1 MQSSYSIPL
10 VVLSYIVAVLASHVT
25 LSLAQRLHP
34 TYAARLGHKPLYLP
48 WIVGG
53 AFSMGTGIWSMH
65 FIGMLAF
72 SLPVPMGYDVPVTLL
87 SMLIAIV
94 VSGFALRTVSR
105 DSMGLR
111 HLVLGAVLMGIGVLS
126 SSLVVGL
133 LTRRPAAAVS
143 ALLLQAGLIAGI
155 PAGTGDITLFN
166 PPSSTDSRAID
177 VSATISDLRTTC
189 QDSGNDVISTATF
202 TVVALRRD
210 AGPARQVVLPYFN
223 VALRGGSQIAAK
235 QVGQVVLNF
244 AAGDLHGWARVQATV
259 RVNRGAATL
268 PANVRAILTRPRKAG
283 EAEAAVGGGL

>member
-1 MQSSYSIPL
+1 MKL
-10 VVLSYIVAVLASHVT
+10 RLAALAAV
-25 LSLAQRLHP
+25 
-34 TYAARLGHKPLYLP
+34 
-48 WIVGG
+48 I
-53 AFSMGTGIWSMH
+53 
-65 FIGMLAF
+65 
-72 SLPVPMGYDVPVTLL
+72 LL
-87 SMLIAIV
+87 SACRH
-94 VSGFALRTVSR
+94 SGDLTSENGGGVY
-105 DSMGLR
+105 
-111 HLVLGAVLMGIGVLS
+111 AV
-126 SSLVVGL
+126 
-133 LTRRPAAAVS
+133 RS
-143 ALLLQAGLIAGI
+143 ACPIAGI

-166 PPSSTDSRAID
+166 PPESTDSRAID

-202 TVVALRRD
+202 TVVGLRRD

-283 EAEAAVGGGL
+283 EAEAAVDPLADPAVAKAVANATFEQLIGFELTQDQLKYNATR